1 MLINWTGIEPSID
14 DSEFEEGEEG
24 EELFEE
30 DGEEEEV
37 SHFAQLDGPA
47 TCMVAESMHLTAQVG
62 EDEADSEIEGDAKRQ
77 RR

>member
-1 MLINWTGIEPSID
+1 MICWTGIEPSIG

-24 EELFEE
+24 EELFDE

-37 SHFAQLDGPA
+37 THFVLNAPA
-47 TCMVAESMHLTAQVG
+47 TCVVTEIECLTPQVG
-62 EDEADSEIEGDAKRQ
+62 EDEADSELEGDAKRQ